1 MCIRDRNMSDMF
13 YKATSFN
20 QDISGW
26 NVGSVTDMSGMF
38 KDASSFNQDLSSLDM
53 TNVTTFTDMLKGTV
67 IEKQPVYYPKRLP
80 ANSDGFY
87 CKPIP
92 ADGFSGIVTKYY
104 SDDNDDKNNIIN
116 LYGDIEYWDVNN
128 VTNMDNMPD
137 STTFNKDISRWDVS
151 NVTSMYGMFWY
162 YNSFNQD
169 ISGWDVSK
177 VIQMNNMFSD
187 AIGFNQN
194 ISSWD
199 VSNVT
204 SMNGMFRGKTI
215 FNQNISGWD
224 VRSVTDSSNFIDTES
239 PLCSNLSFMPFSD
252 DVNRSI
258 CGLTPD
264 D

>member
-1 MCIRDRNMSDMF
+1 
-13 YKATSFN
+13 
-20 QDISGW
+20 
-26 NVGSVTDMSGMF
+26 
-38 KDASSFNQDLSSLDM
+38 
-53 TNVTTFTDMLKGTV
+53 
-67 IEKQPVYYPKRLP
+67 
-80 ANSDGFY
+80 
-87 CKPIP
+87 
-92 ADGFSGIVTKYY
+92 
-104 SDDNDDKNNIIN
+104 
-116 LYGDIEYWDVNN
+116 
-128 VTNMDNMPD
+128 
-137 STTFNKDISRWDVS
+137 
-151 NVTSMYGMFWY
+151 
-162 YNSFNQD
+162 
-169 ISGWDVSK
+169 
-177 VIQMNNMFSD
+177 MNNMFSD